1 MINKAALSGHKLECQ
16 FYHGRVHSHHP
27 LLYTLLSSDDTASD
41 RLIELQMAPATDA
54 ARSPLHFVLV
64 PVAAH
69 GHLIPMVDLARLLA
83 SRGAR
88 ASLVTT
94 PLNAARLRGV
104 TDHDHSARSSSKALL
119 EIVDLP
125 FSPAD
130 FGLPP
135 DCQNA
140 DRITDNAQFA
150 TFFLA
155 LRELA
160 GPFEAYVR
168 ALVPRPSCIIY
179 DWCNSWT
186 AGVATSLG
194 IPRLFFHGPPCFYS
208 LCDLLADIH
217 GLREQMDVAGDQETH
232 DVPGMPVP
240 VKVTK
245 DTAPGWFY
253 APGSEWLRDE
263 AMAAMRTADG
273 AVVNT
278 FLDLEDKGHGDHRV
292 AGQAGPDSVVYVGFG
307 SVARKLPKQLF
318 EVGHGLEESG
328 KPFLWVVKES
338 ELAPPEVQV
347 WLEALETRT
356 AGRGLVVRG
365 WAPQL
370 AILSHRAVGGFVTHC
385 GWNSVVESIAHGVPL
400 VTWPHFADQF
410 LNEQLVVDVLGVG
423 LPIGITTPV
432 MILDDDVAAPVLRGD
447 IARAVAA
454 LMDGGEEAE
463 ARRRKAK
470 EYGVKARVAMEEGG
484 DSYENLTRL
493 IDSFK
498 QGGDKENQHC
508 NSQYVSWIEKHK
520 LHAHTILSSLADIS
534 QKNYDRGTNNK
545 KKENLEN
552 SSIGRNNTKVPYFSL
567 SLFCVYSSLTP
578 RVALC

>member
-1 MINKAALSGHKLECQ
+1 
-16 FYHGRVHSHHP
+16 
-27 LLYTLLSSDDTASD
+27 
-41 RLIELQMAPATDA
+41 MAPATEA
-54 ARSPLHFVLV
+54 ARSPPHFVLV

-217 GLREQMDVAGDQETH
+217 GLREQMDAAGDQETH

-263 AMAAMRTADG
+263 AMAAMRTSDG

-278 FLDLEDKGHGDHRV
+278 FLDLEDKFVACYEAALGKPVWTLGPFCLHDHRDEKEDTASCGGV
-292 AGQAGPDSVVYVGFG
+292 SESAITAWLDEQAPDSVVYVSFG
-307 SVARKLPKQLF
+307 SVARKVPRQLF
-318 EVGHGLEESG
+318 EVGHGLEDSG
-328 KPFLWVVKES
+328 KSFLWVVKES
-338 ELAPPEVQV
+338 ELALPEVQV
-347 WLEALETRT
+347 WLESLEART

-432 MILDDDVAAPVLRGD
+432 MILDDDVAAPVQRGD

-470 EYGVKARVAMEEGG
+470 EYGAKARVAMEEGG
-484 DSYENLTRL
+484 DSYEKLTGL

-498 QGGDKENQHC
+498 HGGDKENQHC
-508 NSQYVSWIEKHK
+508 NS
-520 LHAHTILSSLADIS
+520 
-534 QKNYDRGTNNK
+534 
-545 KKENLEN
+545 
-552 SSIGRNNTKVPYFSL
+552 
-567 SLFCVYSSLTP
+567 
-578 RVALC
+578 